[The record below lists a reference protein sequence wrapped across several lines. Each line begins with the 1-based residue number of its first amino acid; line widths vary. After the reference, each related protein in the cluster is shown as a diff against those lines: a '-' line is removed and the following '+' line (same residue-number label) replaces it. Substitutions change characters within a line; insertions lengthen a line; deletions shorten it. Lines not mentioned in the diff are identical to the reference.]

1 MVSYSVSYHQSVIFT
16 VLLSAMASVGQTRG
30 GVPSLRSKRL
40 VRLGAAVRGERRLAF
55 LGHST
60 DIAQVLVTSVSL
72 QNVSIYKLPSVTW
85 AILGNPCCDFSDVVV
100 A

>member
-1 MVSYSVSYHQSVIFT
+1 
-16 VLLSAMASVGQTRG
+16 MASVRQSRE
-30 GVPSLRSKRL
+30 VPSLHSKIL
-40 VRLGAAVRGERRLAF
+40 MRLGAAVHEGRRLAF

-85 AILGNPCCDFSDVVV
+85 AILGNPCCDFSDIVVCLKTD
-100 A
+100 